1 MCAVLALLDETP
13 CGIDLGGEIEWVI
26 DLKRMNGVCVAYQST
41 HQPCKE
47 KNYVWVGMRSLDTV
61 RRHGG
66 ALAEEGSWWARW
78 IETSGESAADHNASS
93 SPNRQQEDR
102 CTHARTDRLFSRHTS
117 HELVR

>member
-1 MCAVLALLDETP
+1 MSGSECDPWTLSGGMGELWRKRQ
-13 CGIDLGGEIEWVI
+13 LG
-26 DLKRMNGVCVAYQST
+26 
-41 HQPCKE
+41 
-47 KNYVWVGMRSLDTV
+47 
-61 RRHGG
+61 
-66 ALAEEGSWWARW
+66 ARW